1 MDMNDIE
8 NNESV
13 REGYQKL
20 GVEDYYKEKAL
31 TYSNP
36 HEIKIEKLMNIF
48 FNKYMKLN
56 EDSKILDLCC
66 GSGEITRILE
76 NLGCKNIKGLDPFTS
91 ELYKS
96 KTNKDCIELN
106 FKDIANGK
114 LKEQFDVIFCSFAL
128 HLAEESLL
136 PNILY
141 NLSQISNNLV
151 ILTPHKKPDIKL
163 YYELD
168 LELYHE
174 KIRLRKY
181 KKIN

>member
-1 MDMNDIE
+1 MARLFHEVQLMMDAAKKHKNVVTQMGNQGHSE
-8 NNESV
+8 AN
-13 REGYQKL
+13 YFQFKAW
-20 GVEDYYKEKAL
+20 KE
-31 TYSNP
+31 
-36 HEIKIEKLMNIF
+36 
-48 FNKYMKLN
+48 
-56 EDSKILDLCC
+56 
-66 GSGEITRILE
+66 
-76 NLGCKNIKGLDPFTS
+76 
-91 ELYKS
+91 
-96 KTNKDCIELN
+96 
-106 FKDIANGK
+106 ANGK
-114 LKEQFDVIFCSFAL
+114 LEEKFDVIFCSFAL
-128 HLAEESLL
+128 HLAEDSLL